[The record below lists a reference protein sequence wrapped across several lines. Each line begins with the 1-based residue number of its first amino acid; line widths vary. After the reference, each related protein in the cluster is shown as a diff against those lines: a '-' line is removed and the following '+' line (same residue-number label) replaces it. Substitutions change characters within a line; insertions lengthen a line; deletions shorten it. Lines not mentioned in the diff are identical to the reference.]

1 MGELFYLDFK
11 NDSSGEVLIDEP
23 IGYADIDF
31 NLQQKEKAYGR
42 DISFSGGES
51 QFIFTNYRNHYLDKL
66 LYFNHF
72 YGFESKVDL
81 IIRQDGYDDVVAEL
95 DFASATS
102 DDFEYFKC
110 KVIQQSSLQII
121 KRRKSVKIDLFSDKD
136 VDGNPIAPL
145 VPENILLL
153 AKPMYQVSTWEQPE
167 QYALNLTTKVGRR
180 YTINP
185 AGNIIKSDIDG
196 TQTPFEVNSN
206 NIDNMQYLVATTNLK
221 KITIKLNGCSGLLI
235 PDSDNGGKGRINF
248 SLIVTQASIVAP
260 EGEAVPGFSAPAVYK
275 YTTTTFLSKSLK
287 HSDSPWSFPTTD
299 YSISID
305 SLNRGDKLYITYLF
319 DMVKTNKLEIGIQ
332 GRLECFGNLNIKS
345 IDITAESS
353 SYNSVTPSFR
363 LIDVMKQVIKSS
375 SGLTISAPRFDIG
388 GEFYDNRLFN
398 GNFLRNALYNT
409 DGTKKSFYISLE
421 DIEKSITEMNADY
434 EINANGN
441 IFFGTEQD
449 FYNSTESGFFDNI
462 QFSEMTKVFNP
473 RFSVNEFHYKYKN
486 FQSLKENEEVN
497 SADNIHGESKY
508 VFTNKMVENKKEIN
522 IEWTRDAF
530 LIESNRR
537 KAITVSKDTASQ
549 DDDTLFAIDTINTI
563 GDRDFTE
570 ISFLQHSFDSI
581 ANRLTLRSDGEV
593 NFNSLGITVGSVFT
607 ILGSDKNAGSYLVEA
622 NAKSS
627 GSLVNDIVASSS
639 LLLNRT
645 SSGVISSNNNG
656 ERVTKY
662 KYILS
667 NSYIPYTN
675 YTSEG
680 FVASNLKAWEQYS
693 NLRYS
698 VRRNINNY
706 YQPYLATC
714 NLYHK
719 DISIKNTWYKNNGEC
734 ITTYNGLTLKEN
746 EEFIPSNPIL
756 SPFMYD
762 NIVFANVE
770 FTDFISLQNSIRSD
784 RGYIRTIDNN
794 NRVIKIYPINMKYEI
809 LSKELTIKAEEKYE
823 PKTMTISTANQFI
836 LINNET
842 YVQAIDWELRDN
854 KLFIYDKRR
863 QLLYNGVFFNNV
875 AINDSLTE
883 NIVEF
888 ESRMSLL

>member
-11 NDSSGEVLIDEP
+11 NDSSGEFLIDEP

-31 NLQQKEKAYGR
+31 NLHQKDKAYGR
-42 DISFSGGES
+42 DISFSGGEA
-51 QFIFTNYRNHYLDKL
+51 QFTFTNYRNHYLDKL

-81 IIRQDGYDDVVAEL
+81 IIRQTGYDDVVAEL

-153 AKPMYQVSTWEQPE
+153 SKPMYQVSTWEQLG
-167 QYALNLTTKVGRR
+167 QYDLRLETKGGRI

-185 AGNIIKSDIDG
+185 AGNMIKSDIDG
-196 TQTPFEVNSN
+196 SKTPFEINSN
-206 NIDNMQYLVATTNLK
+206 NGYNMQYLVATTNLK
-221 KITIKLNGCSGLLI
+221 KITIKLNGCSGLLQ
-235 PDSDNGGKGRINF
+235 PDSDNGGKGTFSF
-248 SLIVTQASIVAP
+248 SLEV
-260 EGEAVPGFSAPAVYK
+260 GYGD
-275 YTTTTFLSKSLK
+275 FLDPSNISSDNKKILISKRL
-287 HSDSPWSFPTTD
+287 DARDNDFSFPSTD
-299 YSISID
+299 YVITID
-305 SLNRGDKLYITYLF
+305 SLKRGQKVWIYYAF
-319 DMVKTNKLEIGIQ
+319 VMNEASMF
-332 GRLECFGNLNIKS
+332 GRIECFGNLNIKS
-345 IDITAESS
+345 IEMTAESS
-353 SYNSVTPSFR
+353 FYNSVTPSFR

-409 DGTKKSFYISLE
+409 NGTKKPFYISLE

-434 EINANGN
+434 EIDADGN

-449 FYNSTESGFFDNI
+449 FYKSTESGFFDNI
-462 QFSEMTKVFNP
+462 QFSQMTKTFNP

-563 GDRDFTE
+563 GDRSFVET
-570 ISFLQHSFDSI
+570 SFLQHSFDPV
-581 ANRLTLRSDGEV
+581 AGKLTLRSDGEI
-593 NFNSLGITVGSVFT
+593 NFNLLGIAVGTVFNISAP
-607 ILGSDKNAGSYLVEA
+607 DKNAGNYLVQA

-627 GSLVNDIVASSS
+627 GSLVDDIVASSS
-639 LLLNRT
+639 LLLLRYSTGFIN
-645 SSGVISSNNNG
+645 INNNG
-656 ERVTKY
+656 ERSTKY
-662 KYILS
+662 TYILS
-667 NSYIPYTN
+667 NSVIPYTN
-675 YTSEG
+675 YTNQG
-680 FVASNLKAWEQYS
+680 FTAISNLNANTEYS

-706 YQPYLATC
+706 YQSYLATC

-842 YVQAIDWELRDN
+842 YVQKIDWELRDN

-888 ESRMSLL
+888 ESRMNLI